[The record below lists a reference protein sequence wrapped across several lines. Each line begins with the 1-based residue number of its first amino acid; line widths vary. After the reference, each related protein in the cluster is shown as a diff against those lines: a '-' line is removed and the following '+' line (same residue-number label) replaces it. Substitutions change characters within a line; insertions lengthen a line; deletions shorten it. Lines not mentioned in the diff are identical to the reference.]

1 MVSGKPLF
9 GKGQKYFPG
18 RGGLMVKIPIY
29 HMNHLGSMEGKVAV
43 SHFNFGSSP
52 RLPRRITVYDTTL
65 RDGEQMAGISFTPAQ
80 KVSIARML
88 DDIGV
93 PQIEAG
99 FPAVSGGEK
108 RAVRAVA
115 RAGLDA
121 KILCLSRLR
130 KEDIDAAQD
139 AEADAALLFI
149 ATSPLHLEHKLRM
162 TEQQILDSI
171 VKALDHAHKL
181 GLKASFTPEDA
192 TRTPLPFLRK
202 VIRTAVAA
210 GAWRV
215 GLADTLGCITPEAL
229 GKLVSE
235 LRPLTRTSF
244 SLHLHNDYGLA
255 LANALSGLQAG
266 ADAVATTVAGFG
278 ERSGNV
284 PLEQFTGALRF
295 LLGRDIGIRTEGLT
309 PIARAVARMAR
320 IPLPPNAPLVGEGVF
335 THKAGIHIAGVLREP
350 ATYESVPP
358 ELLGNTRRI
367 ALGKYSGRA
376 AIRALLGAG
385 GNAPDEREVELLLR
399 KLKRKSKDIATSFK

>member
-1 MVSGKPLF
+1 MS
-9 GKGQKYFPG
+9 
-18 RGGLMVKIPIY
+18 
-29 HMNHLGSMEGKVAV
+29 GKVAV
-43 SHFNFGSSP
+43 SHFNFDAKA
-52 RLPRRITVYDTTL
+52 RLPEKITVYDTTL
-65 RDGEQMAGISFTPAQ
+65 RDGEQMAGISFSLAQ
-80 KVSIARML
+80 KVKIARML
-88 DDIGV
+88 DDIRV

-99 FPAVSGGEK
+99 FPAVSEGEK

-115 RAGLDA
+115 RSGLDA
-121 KILCLSRLR
+121 KILCLSRVR

-162 TEQQILDSI
+162 TQEQVLEA
-171 VKALDHAHKL
+171 VVAALDHARKL

-202 VIRTAVAA
+202 VIRVAVDA

-215 GLADTLGCITPEAL
+215 GLADTLGCITPEGL
-229 GKLVSE
+229 GRLVGK
-235 LRPLTRTSF
+235 LRPLTGTAF

-255 LANALSGLQAG
+255 LANALAGILAG

-284 PLEQFTGALRF
+284 PLEQLAAALRF
-295 LLGRDIGIRTEGLT
+295 LYGKDIGIRTEGLT
-309 PIARAVARMAR
+309 PLAQTVAKIAR
-320 IPLPPNAPLVGEGVF
+320 IPLPSNAPLVGAGVF

-358 ELLGNTRRI
+358 ETVGNRRQI
-367 ALGKYSGRA
+367 ALGKQSGRA
-376 AIRALLGAG
+376 AVRAMLSAG
-385 GNAPDEREVELLLR
+385 GSEPTDVEVERLLR
-399 KLKRKSKDIATSFK
+399 KIKGRRKDLATSFK